1 MTLTSRVIRG
11 AANLCMSSCC
21 VEREE
26 SPGFIRERS
35 QWGCLAGGETPAWH
49 AMGRRY
55 RPWGTDTEGPDRA
68 VPAGGWERIAEW
80 PRCRQPAN
88 RPEAG
93 RRRGRPLA
101 RQLRGEAL
109 LHCTRGL
116 PRGGGTPHAQPRS
129 SARAPSTT
137 RSATAVGVALA
148 AASACRTAS
157 FPRRSA
163 DVTLD
168 WLTLSRVSWSRR
180 ARTET

>member
-49 AMGRRY
+49 TMGRRY
-55 RPWGTDTEGPDRA
+55 R
-68 VPAGGWERIAEW
+68 
-80 PRCRQPAN
+80 
-88 RPEAG
+88 RPGQGRAG
-93 RRRGRPLA
+93 RRLGENCGVAQVQATGEPAGSGPPTRASSGPPATRRGA
-101 RQLRGEAL
+101 FAL
-109 LHCTRGL
+109 YAGITH
-116 PRGGGTPHAQPRS
+116 GGGTPHAQPRS